1 MPSTLRYRNR
11 AVSDLNDTDTPLARQ
26 GAEHQRQIMDDERM
40 KHLESLSERLKR
52 CEYEIDSSA
61 VAAAIVERLL
71 ATRAQAEA

>member
-1 MPSTLRYRNR
+1 
-11 AVSDLNDTDTPLARQ
+11 
-26 GAEHQRQIMDDERM
+26 M

-71 ATRAQAEA
+71 ATRAQAQA